1 MTIGYTRKQFEE
13 KFTELEKLDKHTD
26 DYFYKYMKFMISF
39 GRATIITERGIEKG
53 KELYEKWK
61 KKEELTREEN
71 LTCGFLLSDVCILE
85 DDYDMTVDVGNL
97 YEEMLDKHK
106 PDFGYMQSFCQGT
119 MLESGFIEPNPR
131 YMSTIE
137 QMFIHDHVENDSG
150 RVNMIETGE
159 MPRYDKAE
167 ICPYCGKQFEDLFKH
182 VNSEHE
188 KK

>member
-1 MTIGYTRKQFEE
+1 MTIGYTKDQFEE

-26 DYFYKYMKFMISF
+26 EYFYKYMKFMISF
-39 GRATIITERGIEKG
+39 GRATIITERGIEKA

-61 KKEELTREEN
+61 KGEELTREEN

-85 DDYDMTVDVGNL
+85 YDHNLTEAVGDL

-106 PDFGYMQSFCQGT
+106 PDFGYIQSFCQDF
-119 MLESGFIEPNPR
+119 MLQSGCIEPNPR
-131 YMSTIE
+131 YMGTIE
-137 QMFIHDHVENDSG
+137 QMFIHDHVTNDPA
-150 RVNMIETGE
+150 RTNMIETGE

-182 VNSEHE
+182 VNFEH
-188 KK
+188 KKK